1 MPRVR
6 RNPVLHYDAAR
17 RRLWIAG
24 QRCHHGSA
32 GALLA
37 GLAGA
42 GLIAARLA
50 RPACLALVA
59 TGSLLM
65 AHDWKDRAQWFERG
79 WQSQP

>member
-1 MPRVR
+1 MDTIR
-6 RNPVLHYDAAR
+6 RHPVLHYDPLR

-32 GALLA
+32 GAV
-37 GLAGA
+37 LAGA

-50 RPACLALVA
+50 RPACVLLVA
-59 TGSLLM
+59 TGSLMM
-65 AHDWKDRAQWFERG
+65 AHDWKDRAHWFERG